1 MICDKHLAM
10 PIFIGI
16 NDSVIWWFISQWY
29 QIFLSN
35 ASTKLPMQLTRLWL
49 KLGYRTPQSA
59 GESSCSPLQVAFKGY
74 IYIPIFSDTLKFII
88 SSWFVISPLYPIHIP
103 IISTWNGLKWSIVCY
118 ICVISLWKPD
128 TEARARHGHDQN
140 LGAILGGDGNQHRL
154 LLKVKFKSSFERH
167 FLKIVMFGL
176 Q

>member
-1 MICDKHLAM
+1 MSATHLSRCSTCFGLFLILPGKSVPCNM
-10 PIFIGI
+10 CVCLKIG
-16 NDSVIWWFISQWY
+16 Y
-29 QIFLSN
+29 
-35 ASTKLPMQLTRLWL
+35 P
-49 KLGYRTPQSA
+49 YRSA